1 MPSTSYGER
10 AREFH
15 TLERD
20 ASSLRHRVELDE
32 IHKPAG
38 QRRSPQPGDRCL
50 SHAVPRACDVDMLL
64 ARALALSVV
73 VLAAVSAP
81 ARAGDGSWSWPLED
95 RRVSGRFDRPDT
107 EYSAGHRGIDLPGR
121 VGEPVRA
128 VARGRITFAGSVAGV
143 GVVTVDH
150 GRERSTYQPVDP
162 AVKRGDTVSA
172 GDVVGRLRD
181 SGSHCAIACLHLGRL
196 EADSYLDPLDRLA
209 SESRVRL
216 VDPDG
221 PMPTPP
227 SGPAGNGTLRR
238 PVGGPITSPFG
249 PRVHPVTGARKLHDG
264 TDFGVP
270 CGTPVRAAGDGV
282 VVARRY
288 SGDYGNR
295 VVVRHADGLETSYN
309 HLASQSVSVGE
320 QVTTSSIV
328 GRAGSTGLSTG
339 CHLHFMARRGGR
351 LVDPMSLL

>member
-1 MPSTSYGER
+1 M
-10 AREFH
+10 
-15 TLERD
+15 
-20 ASSLRHRVELDE
+20 DE
-32 IHKPAG
+32 IHKPADLAF
-38 QRRSPQPGDRCL
+38 SPQVDDPGL
-50 SHAVPRACDVDMLL
+50 SVAAAAAWDVDMLL
-64 ARALALSVV
+64 VRAAALSLV
-73 VLAAVSAP
+73 VLAAASAP
-81 ARAGDGSWSWPLED
+81 AQGGDGSWSWPLD
-95 RRVSGRFDRPDT
+95 SRRVSGQFDRPDT

-121 VGEPVRA
+121 AGEPVRA

-162 AVKRGDTVSA
+162 DVKRGDRVLA
-172 GDVVGRLRD
+172 GEVVGRLRS

-196 EADSYLDPLDRLA
+196 ESDTYLDPLDRLA
-209 SESRVRL
+209 SASHVRL

-221 PMPTPP
+221 PVPAPP
-227 SGPAGNGTLRR
+227 SGPAGDGTLRR

-249 PRVHPVTGARKLHDG
+249 PRVHPVTGARKPHDG

-270 CGTPVRAAGDGV
+270 CGTPVHAAGDGV
-282 VVARRY
+282 VISRTF
-288 SGDYGNR
+288 SGAYGNR

-309 HLASQSVSVGE
+309 HLASQSVSVG
-320 QVTTSSIV
+320 QRVTTSTIV
-328 GRAGSTGLSTG
+328 GRVGSTGLSTG